1 MTTEYIVIKIGGVAS
16 KQLTPEILA
25 KLSEWQQAGQKVVIV
40 HGGGFAINQLME
52 ENHIPI
58 HKVNG
63 LRVTSQ
69 SDMTLIKEALVDIVG
84 KNLAGQL
91 TQAVLPAY
99 QLVDELPDL
108 VHADFLDQ
116 ETYGFVGEVKNI
128 TNQTLVALLSQGKIP
143 LIPSLGYSEQGDL
156 LNINADYLARAV
168 AISLGAKKLILMTD
182 VKGVLENGQVLDHL
196 NLVDVHKKIDS
207 GVITGGMI
215 PKIQSAVQTVQAGVE
230 QVIIGDNLTDGTII
244 KEYEMTKLFSNY
256 KRAAIDFASAQGNYL
271 TDTTGNT
278 YLDFS
283 SGIGVT
289 NLGYHPHV
297 NQALTEQAGKIL
309 HQPNLYHN
317 QLQEDVADLLIGD
330 RDYLAFFCNSGA
342 EANEAAI
349 KIARKASGKQ
359 EIITF
364 QNSFHGRTFGS
375 MSATGQ
381 DKIKQGFGEG
391 VPHFSYAIFND
402 IDSVKA
408 LASDETAAIMLELV
422 QGESGVQ
429 PADKD
434 FVKALADFC
443 KETGIYLIVDE
454 VQTGLGRTGKL
465 YAYEHYDIEPDIFTL
480 AKGLANGVPV
490 GAMLAKSS
498 LGEAFSYGSHGS
510 TFGGN
515 KLAMAAAKAT
525 LEVMLVPG
533 FLDTALGNGNQ
544 LQAKLQAALSDKE
557 TVTTVRGLGYMIGI
571 ETTGNLG
578 ELVQSARDKGL
589 ILLTAGT
596 NVIRLLPP
604 ITLSDAEIE
613 KGVAILSEI
622 FD

>member
-1 MTTEYIVIKIGGVAS
+1 M
-16 KQLTPEILA
+16 
-25 KLSEWQQAGQKVVIV
+25 
-40 HGGGFAINQLME
+40 
-52 ENHIPI
+52 
-58 HKVNG
+58 
-63 LRVTSQ
+63 
-69 SDMTLIKEALVDIVG
+69 
-84 KNLAGQL
+84 
-91 TQAVLPAY
+91 
-99 QLVDELPDL
+99 
-108 VHADFLDQ
+108 
-116 ETYGFVGEVKNI
+116 
-128 TNQTLVALLSQGKIP
+128 
-143 LIPSLGYSEQGDL
+143 
-156 LNINADYLARAV
+156 
-168 AISLGAKKLILMTD
+168 
-182 VKGVLENGQVLDHL
+182 
-196 NLVDVHKKIDS
+196 
-207 GVITGGMI
+207 
-215 PKIQSAVQTVQAGVE
+215 
-230 QVIIGDNLTDGTII
+230 
-244 KEYEMTKLFSNY
+244 
-256 KRAAIDFASAQGNYL
+256 
-271 TDTTGNT
+271 
-278 YLDFS
+278 
-283 SGIGVT
+283 
-289 NLGYHPHV
+289 
-297 NQALTEQAGKIL
+297 

-317 QLQEDVADLLIGD
+317 QLQEDVANLLIGD
-330 RDYLAFFCNSGA
+330 KDYLAFFCNSGA

-408 LASDETAAIMLELV
+408 LASEETAAIMLELV

-434 FVKALADFC
+434 FVKALSDFC

-454 VQTGLGRTGKL
+454 VQTGIGRTGKL

-525 LEVMLVPG
+525 LEVMLAPG
-533 FLDTALGNGNQ
+533 FLDTALENGNK
-544 LQAKLQAALSDKE
+544 LQEQLQAALSDKE

-578 ELVQSARDKGL
+578 ELVQAARDKGL
-589 ILLTAGT
+589 IVLTAGT

-604 ITLSDAEIE
+604 ITLSDTEIE

>member
-1 MTTEYIVIKIGGVAS
+1 
-16 KQLTPEILA
+16 
-25 KLSEWQQAGQKVVIV
+25 
-40 HGGGFAINQLME
+40 
-52 ENHIPI
+52 
-58 HKVNG
+58 
-63 LRVTSQ
+63 
-69 SDMTLIKEALVDIVG
+69 
-84 KNLAGQL
+84 
-91 TQAVLPAY
+91 
-99 QLVDELPDL
+99 
-108 VHADFLDQ
+108 
-116 ETYGFVGEVKNI
+116 
-128 TNQTLVALLSQGKIP
+128 
-143 LIPSLGYSEQGDL
+143 
-156 LNINADYLARAV
+156 
-168 AISLGAKKLILMTD
+168 
-182 VKGVLENGQVLDHL
+182 
-196 NLVDVHKKIDS
+196 
-207 GVITGGMI
+207 
-215 PKIQSAVQTVQAGVE
+215 
-230 QVIIGDNLTDGTII
+230 
-244 KEYEMTKLFSNY
+244 MTKLFSNY

-289 NLGYHPHV
+289 NLGYHPSV
-297 NQALTEQAGKIL
+297 NQALTDQVGKIL

-317 QLQEDVADLLIGD
+317 QLQEDVAGLLIGD
-330 RDYLAFFCNSGA
+330 KDYLAFFCNSGA

-402 IDSVKA
+402 IASVKA

-443 KETGIYLIVDE
+443 KEMGIYLIVDE

-533 FLDTALGNGNQ
+533 FLDTALENGNQ

-589 ILLTAGT
+589 IVLTAGT

-613 KGVAILSEI
+613 KGVALLSEI

>member
-1 MTTEYIVIKIGGVAS
+1 
-16 KQLTPEILA
+16 
-25 KLSEWQQAGQKVVIV
+25 
-40 HGGGFAINQLME
+40 
-52 ENHIPI
+52 
-58 HKVNG
+58 
-63 LRVTSQ
+63 
-69 SDMTLIKEALVDIVG
+69 
-84 KNLAGQL
+84 
-91 TQAVLPAY
+91 
-99 QLVDELPDL
+99 
-108 VHADFLDQ
+108 
-116 ETYGFVGEVKNI
+116 
-128 TNQTLVALLSQGKIP
+128 
-143 LIPSLGYSEQGDL
+143 
-156 LNINADYLARAV
+156 
-168 AISLGAKKLILMTD
+168 
-182 VKGVLENGQVLDHL
+182 
-196 NLVDVHKKIDS
+196 
-207 GVITGGMI
+207 
-215 PKIQSAVQTVQAGVE
+215 
-230 QVIIGDNLTDGTII
+230 
-244 KEYEMTKLFSNY
+244 MTKLFSNY

-271 TDTTGNT
+271 TDTTGKT

-289 NLGYHPHV
+289 NLGYHPSV
-297 NQALTEQAGKIL
+297 NQALTEQVGKIL

-317 QLQEDVADLLIGD
+317 QLQEDVAGLLIGD
-330 RDYLAFFCNSGA
+330 KDYLAFFCNSGA

-533 FLDTALGNGNQ
+533 FLDTALENGNQ

-589 ILLTAGT
+589 IVLAAGT

-613 KGVAILSEI
+613 KGVALLSEI

>member
-1 MTTEYIVIKIGGVAS
+1 
-16 KQLTPEILA
+16 
-25 KLSEWQQAGQKVVIV
+25 
-40 HGGGFAINQLME
+40 
-52 ENHIPI
+52 
-58 HKVNG
+58 
-63 LRVTSQ
+63 
-69 SDMTLIKEALVDIVG
+69 
-84 KNLAGQL
+84 
-91 TQAVLPAY
+91 
-99 QLVDELPDL
+99 
-108 VHADFLDQ
+108 
-116 ETYGFVGEVKNI
+116 
-128 TNQTLVALLSQGKIP
+128 
-143 LIPSLGYSEQGDL
+143 
-156 LNINADYLARAV
+156 
-168 AISLGAKKLILMTD
+168 
-182 VKGVLENGQVLDHL
+182 
-196 NLVDVHKKIDS
+196 
-207 GVITGGMI
+207 
-215 PKIQSAVQTVQAGVE
+215 
-230 QVIIGDNLTDGTII
+230 
-244 KEYEMTKLFSNY
+244 MTKLFSNY
-256 KRAAIDFASAQGNYL
+256 KRAAIDFASAHGNYL
-271 TDTTGNT
+271 TDTTGKT

-297 NQALTEQAGKIL
+297 NQALTEQVGKIL

-317 QLQEDVADLLIGD
+317 QLQEDVAGLLIGNK
-330 RDYLAFFCNSGA
+330 DYLAFFCNSGA

-391 VPHFSYAIFND
+391 VPHFNYAIFND

-408 LASDETAAIMLELV
+408 LANKETAAIMLELV

-434 FVKALADFC
+434 FVKALSEYC
-443 KETGIYLIVDE
+443 QETGIYLIVDE
-454 VQTGLGRTGKL
+454 VQTGIGRTGKL
-465 YAYEHYDIEPDIFTL
+465 YAYEHYGIEPDIFTL

-498 LGEAFSYGSHGS
+498 LGEAFSYGSHSS

-525 LEVMLVPG
+525 LEVMLAPG
-533 FLDTALGNGNQ
+533 FLDTALENGNK

-578 ELVQSARDKGL
+578 ELVQAARDKGL
-589 ILLTAGT
+589 IVLTAGT

-613 KGVAILSEI
+613 KGVTILSEI

>member
-1 MTTEYIVIKIGGVAS
+1 
-16 KQLTPEILA
+16 
-25 KLSEWQQAGQKVVIV
+25 
-40 HGGGFAINQLME
+40 
-52 ENHIPI
+52 
-58 HKVNG
+58 
-63 LRVTSQ
+63 
-69 SDMTLIKEALVDIVG
+69 
-84 KNLAGQL
+84 
-91 TQAVLPAY
+91 
-99 QLVDELPDL
+99 
-108 VHADFLDQ
+108 
-116 ETYGFVGEVKNI
+116 
-128 TNQTLVALLSQGKIP
+128 
-143 LIPSLGYSEQGDL
+143 
-156 LNINADYLARAV
+156 
-168 AISLGAKKLILMTD
+168 
-182 VKGVLENGQVLDHL
+182 
-196 NLVDVHKKIDS
+196 
-207 GVITGGMI
+207 
-215 PKIQSAVQTVQAGVE
+215 
-230 QVIIGDNLTDGTII
+230 
-244 KEYEMTKLFSNY
+244 MTKLFSNY
-256 KRAAIDFASAQGNYL
+256 KRAAIDFASAHGNYL
-271 TDTTGNT
+271 TDTTGKT

-289 NLGYHPHV
+289 NLGYHPYV
-297 NQALTEQAGKIL
+297 NQALTEQVGKIL
-309 HQPNLYHN
+309 HQPNLYDN
-317 QLQEDVADLLIGD
+317 QLQEDVAGLLIGD
-330 RDYLAFFCNSGA
+330 KDYLAFFCNSGA

-391 VPHFSYAIFND
+391 VPHFNYAVFNN
-402 IDSVKA
+402 IESVKA
-408 LASDETAAIMLELV
+408 LANKETAAIMLELV

-434 FVKALADFC
+434 FVKALSEYC
-443 KETGIYLIVDE
+443 QETGIYLIVDE
-454 VQTGLGRTGKL
+454 VQTGIGRTGKL
-465 YAYEHYDIEPDIFTL
+465 YAYEHYGIEPDIFTL

-525 LEVMLVPG
+525 LEVMLAPG
-533 FLDTALGNGNQ
+533 FLDTALESGNK

-578 ELVQSARDKGL
+578 ELVQAARDKGL
-589 ILLTAGT
+589 IVLIAGT

-613 KGVAILSEI
+613 KGVTILSEI

>member
-1 MTTEYIVIKIGGVAS
+1 
-16 KQLTPEILA
+16 
-25 KLSEWQQAGQKVVIV
+25 
-40 HGGGFAINQLME
+40 
-52 ENHIPI
+52 
-58 HKVNG
+58 
-63 LRVTSQ
+63 
-69 SDMTLIKEALVDIVG
+69 
-84 KNLAGQL
+84 
-91 TQAVLPAY
+91 
-99 QLVDELPDL
+99 
-108 VHADFLDQ
+108 
-116 ETYGFVGEVKNI
+116 
-128 TNQTLVALLSQGKIP
+128 
-143 LIPSLGYSEQGDL
+143 
-156 LNINADYLARAV
+156 
-168 AISLGAKKLILMTD
+168 
-182 VKGVLENGQVLDHL
+182 
-196 NLVDVHKKIDS
+196 
-207 GVITGGMI
+207 
-215 PKIQSAVQTVQAGVE
+215 
-230 QVIIGDNLTDGTII
+230 
-244 KEYEMTKLFSNY
+244 MTKLFSNY

-289 NLGYHPHV
+289 NLGYHPSV
-297 NQALTEQAGKIL
+297 NQALTEQVGKIL

-317 QLQEDVADLLIGD
+317 QLQEDVAGLLIGD
-330 RDYLAFFCNSGA
+330 KDYLAFFCNSGA

-381 DKIKQGFGEG
+381 DKIKRGFGEG
-391 VPHFSYAIFND
+391 VPHFIYAIFND
-402 IDSVKA
+402 IDSVKD

-443 KETGIYLIVDE
+443 KEMGIYLIVDE

-533 FLDTALGNGNQ
+533 FLDTALENGNK
-544 LQAKLQAALSDKE
+544 LQAQLQAALSDKE

-571 ETTGNLG
+571 ETTGDLG
-578 ELVQSARDKGL
+578 ELVQAARDKGL
-589 ILLTAGT
+589 IVLTAGT

-604 ITLSDAEIE
+604 ITLSDTEIE

>member
-1 MTTEYIVIKIGGVAS
+1 
-16 KQLTPEILA
+16 
-25 KLSEWQQAGQKVVIV
+25 
-40 HGGGFAINQLME
+40 
-52 ENHIPI
+52 
-58 HKVNG
+58 
-63 LRVTSQ
+63 
-69 SDMTLIKEALVDIVG
+69 
-84 KNLAGQL
+84 
-91 TQAVLPAY
+91 
-99 QLVDELPDL
+99 
-108 VHADFLDQ
+108 
-116 ETYGFVGEVKNI
+116 
-128 TNQTLVALLSQGKIP
+128 
-143 LIPSLGYSEQGDL
+143 
-156 LNINADYLARAV
+156 
-168 AISLGAKKLILMTD
+168 
-182 VKGVLENGQVLDHL
+182 
-196 NLVDVHKKIDS
+196 
-207 GVITGGMI
+207 
-215 PKIQSAVQTVQAGVE
+215 
-230 QVIIGDNLTDGTII
+230 
-244 KEYEMTKLFSNY
+244 MTKLFSNY

-289 NLGYHPHV
+289 NLGYHPYV
-297 NQALTEQAGKIL
+297 NQALTEQVGKIL

-317 QLQEDVADLLIGD
+317 QLQEDVAGLLIGD
-330 RDYLAFFCNSGA
+330 KDYLAFFCNSGA

-443 KETGIYLIVDE
+443 KEMGIYLIVDE

-515 KLAMAAAKAT
+515 KLAMAAVKAT

-533 FLDTALGNGNQ
+533 FLDTALENGNQ

-589 ILLTAGT
+589 IVLTAGT

-613 KGVAILSEI
+613 KGVALLSEI

>member
-1 MTTEYIVIKIGGVAS
+1 
-16 KQLTPEILA
+16 
-25 KLSEWQQAGQKVVIV
+25 
-40 HGGGFAINQLME
+40 
-52 ENHIPI
+52 
-58 HKVNG
+58 
-63 LRVTSQ
+63 
-69 SDMTLIKEALVDIVG
+69 
-84 KNLAGQL
+84 
-91 TQAVLPAY
+91 
-99 QLVDELPDL
+99 
-108 VHADFLDQ
+108 
-116 ETYGFVGEVKNI
+116 
-128 TNQTLVALLSQGKIP
+128 
-143 LIPSLGYSEQGDL
+143 
-156 LNINADYLARAV
+156 
-168 AISLGAKKLILMTD
+168 
-182 VKGVLENGQVLDHL
+182 
-196 NLVDVHKKIDS
+196 
-207 GVITGGMI
+207 
-215 PKIQSAVQTVQAGVE
+215 
-230 QVIIGDNLTDGTII
+230 
-244 KEYEMTKLFSNY
+244 MTKLFSNY
-256 KRAAIDFASAQGNYL
+256 KRAAIDFASAHGNYL
-271 TDTTGNT
+271 TDTTGKT

-289 NLGYHPHV
+289 NLGYHPYV
-297 NQALTEQAGKIL
+297 NQALTEQVGKIL

-317 QLQEDVADLLIGD
+317 QLQEDVAGLLTGD
-330 RDYLAFFCNSGA
+330 KDYLAFFCNSGA

-391 VPHFSYAIFND
+391 VPHFNYAVFND

-408 LASDETAAIMLELV
+408 LANKETAAIMLELV

-434 FVKALADFC
+434 FVKALSDFC

-454 VQTGLGRTGKL
+454 VQTGIGRTGKL

-490 GAMLAKSS
+490 GAMLARPS

-525 LEVMLVPG
+525 LEVMLAPG
-533 FLDTALGNGNQ
+533 FLDTALESANK

-578 ELVQSARDKGL
+578 ELVQAARDKGL
-589 ILLTAGT
+589 IVLTAGT

-613 KGVAILSEI
+613 KGVTILSEI

>member
-1 MTTEYIVIKIGGVAS
+1 
-16 KQLTPEILA
+16 
-25 KLSEWQQAGQKVVIV
+25 
-40 HGGGFAINQLME
+40 
-52 ENHIPI
+52 
-58 HKVNG
+58 
-63 LRVTSQ
+63 
-69 SDMTLIKEALVDIVG
+69 
-84 KNLAGQL
+84 
-91 TQAVLPAY
+91 
-99 QLVDELPDL
+99 
-108 VHADFLDQ
+108 
-116 ETYGFVGEVKNI
+116 
-128 TNQTLVALLSQGKIP
+128 
-143 LIPSLGYSEQGDL
+143 
-156 LNINADYLARAV
+156 
-168 AISLGAKKLILMTD
+168 
-182 VKGVLENGQVLDHL
+182 
-196 NLVDVHKKIDS
+196 
-207 GVITGGMI
+207 
-215 PKIQSAVQTVQAGVE
+215 
-230 QVIIGDNLTDGTII
+230 
-244 KEYEMTKLFSNY
+244 MTKLFLNY
-256 KRAAIDFASAQGNYL
+256 KRAAIDFASAHGNYL
-271 TDTTGNT
+271 TDTTGKT

-297 NQALTEQAGKIL
+297 NQALTEQVGKIL
-309 HQPNLYHN
+309 HQPNLYDN
-317 QLQEDVADLLIGD
+317 QLQEDVAGLLTGD
-330 RDYLAFFCNSGA
+330 KDYLAFFCNSGA

-391 VPHFSYAIFND
+391 VPHFNYAIFND

-408 LASDETAAIMLELV
+408 LANKETAAIMLELV

-434 FVKALADFC
+434 FVKALSEYC
-443 KETGIYLIVDE
+443 QETGIYLIVDE
-454 VQTGLGRTGKL
+454 VQTGIGRTGKL

-525 LEVMLVPG
+525 LEVMLAPG
-533 FLDTALGNGNQ
+533 FLDTALENGNK

-578 ELVQSARDKGL
+578 ELVQAARDKGL
-589 ILLTAGT
+589 IVLTAGT

-613 KGVAILSEI
+613 KGVTILSEI

>member
-1 MTTEYIVIKIGGVAS
+1 
-16 KQLTPEILA
+16 
-25 KLSEWQQAGQKVVIV
+25 
-40 HGGGFAINQLME
+40 
-52 ENHIPI
+52 
-58 HKVNG
+58 
-63 LRVTSQ
+63 
-69 SDMTLIKEALVDIVG
+69 
-84 KNLAGQL
+84 
-91 TQAVLPAY
+91 
-99 QLVDELPDL
+99 
-108 VHADFLDQ
+108 
-116 ETYGFVGEVKNI
+116 
-128 TNQTLVALLSQGKIP
+128 
-143 LIPSLGYSEQGDL
+143 
-156 LNINADYLARAV
+156 
-168 AISLGAKKLILMTD
+168 
-182 VKGVLENGQVLDHL
+182 
-196 NLVDVHKKIDS
+196 
-207 GVITGGMI
+207 
-215 PKIQSAVQTVQAGVE
+215 
-230 QVIIGDNLTDGTII
+230 
-244 KEYEMTKLFSNY
+244 MTKLFSNY

-297 NQALTEQAGKIL
+297 NQALTGQVGKIL
-309 HQPNLYHN
+309 HQPNLYYN
-317 QLQEDVADLLIGD
+317 QLQEDVAGLLIGD
-330 RDYLAFFCNSGA
+330 KDYLAFFCNSGA

-402 IDSVKA
+402 IDRVKA

-443 KETGIYLIVDE
+443 KEAGIYLIVDE

-533 FLDTALGNGNQ
+533 FLDTAFENGNK

-578 ELVQSARDKGL
+578 ELVQLARDKGL
-589 ILLTAGT
+589 IVLTAGT

>member
-1 MTTEYIVIKIGGVAS
+1 
-16 KQLTPEILA
+16 
-25 KLSEWQQAGQKVVIV
+25 
-40 HGGGFAINQLME
+40 
-52 ENHIPI
+52 
-58 HKVNG
+58 
-63 LRVTSQ
+63 
-69 SDMTLIKEALVDIVG
+69 
-84 KNLAGQL
+84 
-91 TQAVLPAY
+91 
-99 QLVDELPDL
+99 
-108 VHADFLDQ
+108 
-116 ETYGFVGEVKNI
+116 
-128 TNQTLVALLSQGKIP
+128 
-143 LIPSLGYSEQGDL
+143 
-156 LNINADYLARAV
+156 
-168 AISLGAKKLILMTD
+168 
-182 VKGVLENGQVLDHL
+182 
-196 NLVDVHKKIDS
+196 
-207 GVITGGMI
+207 
-215 PKIQSAVQTVQAGVE
+215 
-230 QVIIGDNLTDGTII
+230 
-244 KEYEMTKLFSNY
+244 MTKLFSNY

-271 TDTTGNT
+271 TDTTGKT

-289 NLGYHPHV
+289 NLGYHPSV
-297 NQALTEQAGKIL
+297 NQALTEQVGKIL

-317 QLQEDVADLLIGD
+317 QLQEDVAGLLIGD
-330 RDYLAFFCNSGA
+330 KGYLAFFCNSGA

-443 KETGIYLIVDE
+443 KEAGIYLIVDE

-533 FLDTALGNGNQ
+533 FLDTAFENGNQ
-544 LQAKLQAALSDKE
+544 LQAKLQAALSDKD

-589 ILLTAGT
+589 IVLTAGT

-604 ITLSDAEIE
+604 ITLSDTEIE

>member
-1 MTTEYIVIKIGGVAS
+1 
-16 KQLTPEILA
+16 
-25 KLSEWQQAGQKVVIV
+25 
-40 HGGGFAINQLME
+40 
-52 ENHIPI
+52 
-58 HKVNG
+58 
-63 LRVTSQ
+63 
-69 SDMTLIKEALVDIVG
+69 
-84 KNLAGQL
+84 
-91 TQAVLPAY
+91 
-99 QLVDELPDL
+99 
-108 VHADFLDQ
+108 
-116 ETYGFVGEVKNI
+116 
-128 TNQTLVALLSQGKIP
+128 
-143 LIPSLGYSEQGDL
+143 
-156 LNINADYLARAV
+156 
-168 AISLGAKKLILMTD
+168 
-182 VKGVLENGQVLDHL
+182 
-196 NLVDVHKKIDS
+196 
-207 GVITGGMI
+207 
-215 PKIQSAVQTVQAGVE
+215 
-230 QVIIGDNLTDGTII
+230 
-244 KEYEMTKLFSNY
+244 MTKLFSNY

-297 NQALTEQAGKIL
+297 NQALTEQVGKIL

-317 QLQEDVADLLIGD
+317 QLQEDVAGLLIGD
-330 RDYLAFFCNSGA
+330 KDYLVFFCNSGA

-359 EIITF
+359 ETITF

-533 FLDTALGNGNQ
+533 FLDTALENGNQ

-589 ILLTAGT
+589 IVLTAGT

>member
-1 MTTEYIVIKIGGVAS
+1 
-16 KQLTPEILA
+16 
-25 KLSEWQQAGQKVVIV
+25 
-40 HGGGFAINQLME
+40 
-52 ENHIPI
+52 
-58 HKVNG
+58 
-63 LRVTSQ
+63 
-69 SDMTLIKEALVDIVG
+69 
-84 KNLAGQL
+84 
-91 TQAVLPAY
+91 
-99 QLVDELPDL
+99 
-108 VHADFLDQ
+108 
-116 ETYGFVGEVKNI
+116 
-128 TNQTLVALLSQGKIP
+128 
-143 LIPSLGYSEQGDL
+143 
-156 LNINADYLARAV
+156 
-168 AISLGAKKLILMTD
+168 
-182 VKGVLENGQVLDHL
+182 
-196 NLVDVHKKIDS
+196 
-207 GVITGGMI
+207 
-215 PKIQSAVQTVQAGVE
+215 
-230 QVIIGDNLTDGTII
+230 
-244 KEYEMTKLFSNY
+244 MTKLFSNY
-256 KRAAIDFASAQGNYL
+256 KRAAIDFASAHGNYL
-271 TDTTGNT
+271 TDTIGKT

-297 NQALTEQAGKIL
+297 NQALTEQVGKIL

-317 QLQEDVADLLIGD
+317 QLQEDVASLLIAD
-330 RDYLAFFCNSGA
+330 KDYLAFFCNSGA

-391 VPHFSYAIFND
+391 VPHFNYAVFND

-408 LASDETAAIMLELV
+408 LANKETAAIMLELV

-434 FVKALADFC
+434 FVKALSEYC
-443 KETGIYLIVDE
+443 QETGIYLIVDE
-454 VQTGLGRTGKL
+454 VQTGIGRTGKL
-465 YAYEHYDIEPDIFTL
+465 YAYEHYGIEPDIFTL

-525 LEVMLVPG
+525 LEVMLAPG
-533 FLDTALGNGNQ
+533 FLDTALESGNK
-544 LQAKLQAALSDKE
+544 LQAKLQTALSDKE

-578 ELVQSARDKGL
+578 ELVQAARDKGL
-589 ILLTAGT
+589 IVLTAGT

-604 ITLSDAEIE
+604 ITLSDDEIE
-613 KGVAILSEI
+613 KGVTILSEI

>member
-1 MTTEYIVIKIGGVAS
+1 
-16 KQLTPEILA
+16 
-25 KLSEWQQAGQKVVIV
+25 
-40 HGGGFAINQLME
+40 
-52 ENHIPI
+52 
-58 HKVNG
+58 
-63 LRVTSQ
+63 
-69 SDMTLIKEALVDIVG
+69 
-84 KNLAGQL
+84 
-91 TQAVLPAY
+91 
-99 QLVDELPDL
+99 
-108 VHADFLDQ
+108 
-116 ETYGFVGEVKNI
+116 
-128 TNQTLVALLSQGKIP
+128 
-143 LIPSLGYSEQGDL
+143 
-156 LNINADYLARAV
+156 
-168 AISLGAKKLILMTD
+168 
-182 VKGVLENGQVLDHL
+182 
-196 NLVDVHKKIDS
+196 
-207 GVITGGMI
+207 
-215 PKIQSAVQTVQAGVE
+215 
-230 QVIIGDNLTDGTII
+230 
-244 KEYEMTKLFSNY
+244 MTKLFSNY
-256 KRAAIDFASAQGNYL
+256 KRAAIDFASAQGKYL
-271 TDTTGNT
+271 TDTTGKT

-289 NLGYHPHV
+289 KLGYHPHV
-297 NQALTEQAGKIL
+297 NQALTEQLGKIL
-309 HQPNLYHN
+309 HQPNLYYN
-317 QLQEDVADLLIGD
+317 QLQEDVAGLLIAD
-330 RDYLAFFCNSGA
+330 KDYLAFFCNSGA

-434 FVKALADFC
+434 FVKALADFS

-533 FLDTALGNGNQ
+533 FLDTALENGNQ

-571 ETTGNLG
+571 ETTGNLA
-578 ELVQSARDKGL
+578 ELVQAARDKGL
-589 ILLTAGT
+589 IVLTAGT

-613 KGVAILSEI
+613 KGVALLSEI

>member
-1 MTTEYIVIKIGGVAS
+1 
-16 KQLTPEILA
+16 
-25 KLSEWQQAGQKVVIV
+25 
-40 HGGGFAINQLME
+40 
-52 ENHIPI
+52 
-58 HKVNG
+58 
-63 LRVTSQ
+63 
-69 SDMTLIKEALVDIVG
+69 
-84 KNLAGQL
+84 
-91 TQAVLPAY
+91 
-99 QLVDELPDL
+99 
-108 VHADFLDQ
+108 
-116 ETYGFVGEVKNI
+116 
-128 TNQTLVALLSQGKIP
+128 
-143 LIPSLGYSEQGDL
+143 
-156 LNINADYLARAV
+156 
-168 AISLGAKKLILMTD
+168 
-182 VKGVLENGQVLDHL
+182 
-196 NLVDVHKKIDS
+196 
-207 GVITGGMI
+207 
-215 PKIQSAVQTVQAGVE
+215 
-230 QVIIGDNLTDGTII
+230 
-244 KEYEMTKLFSNY
+244 MTKLFSNY
-256 KRAAIDFASAQGNYL
+256 KRAAIDFASAHGNYL
-271 TDTTGNT
+271 TDTTGKT

-289 NLGYHPHV
+289 NLGYHPYV
-297 NQALTEQAGKIL
+297 NQALTEQVGKIL
-309 HQPNLYHN
+309 HQPNLYDN
-317 QLQEDVADLLIGD
+317 QLQEDVAGLLIGD
-330 RDYLAFFCNSGA
+330 KDYLAFFCNSGA

-391 VPHFSYAIFND
+391 VPHFNYAVFND

-408 LASDETAAIMLELV
+408 LANKETAAIMLELV

-434 FVKALADFC
+434 FVKALSEYC
-443 KETGIYLIVDE
+443 QETGIYLIVDE
-454 VQTGLGRTGKL
+454 VQTGIGRTGKL
-465 YAYEHYDIEPDIFTL
+465 YAYEHYGIEPDIFTL

-525 LEVMLVPG
+525 LEVMLAPG
-533 FLDTALGNGNQ
+533 FLDTALESGNK
-544 LQAKLQAALSDKE
+544 LQAKLQTALSDKE

-578 ELVQSARDKGL
+578 ELVQAARDKGL
-589 ILLTAGT
+589 IVLTAGT

-613 KGVAILSEI
+613 KGVTILSEI

>member
-1 MTTEYIVIKIGGVAS
+1 
-16 KQLTPEILA
+16 
-25 KLSEWQQAGQKVVIV
+25 
-40 HGGGFAINQLME
+40 
-52 ENHIPI
+52 
-58 HKVNG
+58 
-63 LRVTSQ
+63 
-69 SDMTLIKEALVDIVG
+69 
-84 KNLAGQL
+84 
-91 TQAVLPAY
+91 
-99 QLVDELPDL
+99 
-108 VHADFLDQ
+108 
-116 ETYGFVGEVKNI
+116 
-128 TNQTLVALLSQGKIP
+128 
-143 LIPSLGYSEQGDL
+143 
-156 LNINADYLARAV
+156 
-168 AISLGAKKLILMTD
+168 
-182 VKGVLENGQVLDHL
+182 
-196 NLVDVHKKIDS
+196 
-207 GVITGGMI
+207 
-215 PKIQSAVQTVQAGVE
+215 
-230 QVIIGDNLTDGTII
+230 
-244 KEYEMTKLFSNY
+244 MTKLFSNY
-256 KRAAIDFASAQGNYL
+256 KRAAIDFASAHGNYL
-271 TDTTGNT
+271 TDTTGKT

-297 NQALTEQAGKIL
+297 NQALTEQVGKIL
-309 HQPNLYHN
+309 HQPNLYDN
-317 QLQEDVADLLIGD
+317 QLQEDVAGLLTGD
-330 RDYLAFFCNSGA
+330 KDYLAFFCNSGA

-391 VPHFSYAIFND
+391 VPHFNYAVFND

-408 LASDETAAIMLELV
+408 LANKETAAIMLELV

-434 FVKALADFC
+434 FVKALSEYC
-443 KETGIYLIVDE
+443 QETGIYLIVDE
-454 VQTGLGRTGKL
+454 VQTGIGRTGKL
-465 YAYEHYDIEPDIFTL
+465 YAYEHYGIEPDIFTL

-525 LEVMLVPG
+525 LEVMLAPG
-533 FLDTALGNGNQ
+533 FLDTALESGNK
-544 LQAKLQAALSDKE
+544 LQAKLQTALSDKE

-578 ELVQSARDKGL
+578 ELVQVARDKGL
-589 ILLTAGT
+589 IVLTAGT

-613 KGVAILSEI
+613 KGVTILSEI

>member
-1 MTTEYIVIKIGGVAS
+1 
-16 KQLTPEILA
+16 
-25 KLSEWQQAGQKVVIV
+25 
-40 HGGGFAINQLME
+40 
-52 ENHIPI
+52 
-58 HKVNG
+58 
-63 LRVTSQ
+63 
-69 SDMTLIKEALVDIVG
+69 
-84 KNLAGQL
+84 
-91 TQAVLPAY
+91 
-99 QLVDELPDL
+99 
-108 VHADFLDQ
+108 
-116 ETYGFVGEVKNI
+116 
-128 TNQTLVALLSQGKIP
+128 
-143 LIPSLGYSEQGDL
+143 
-156 LNINADYLARAV
+156 
-168 AISLGAKKLILMTD
+168 
-182 VKGVLENGQVLDHL
+182 
-196 NLVDVHKKIDS
+196 
-207 GVITGGMI
+207 
-215 PKIQSAVQTVQAGVE
+215 
-230 QVIIGDNLTDGTII
+230 
-244 KEYEMTKLFSNY
+244 MTKLFSNY
-256 KRAAIDFASAQGNYL
+256 KRAAIDFASAHGNYL
-271 TDTTGNT
+271 TDTTGKT

-297 NQALTEQAGKIL
+297 NQALTEQVGKIL

-317 QLQEDVADLLIGD
+317 QLQEDVAGLLIGD
-330 RDYLAFFCNSGA
+330 KDYLAFFCNSGA

-391 VPHFSYAIFND
+391 VPHFNYAVFND

-408 LASDETAAIMLELV
+408 LANKETAAIMLELV

-434 FVKALADFC
+434 FVKALSEYC
-443 KETGIYLIVDE
+443 QETGIYLIVDE
-454 VQTGLGRTGKL
+454 VQTGIGRTGKL

-525 LEVMLVPG
+525 LEVMLAPG
-533 FLDTALGNGNQ
+533 FLDTALESGNK

-578 ELVQSARDKGL
+578 ELVQAARDKGL
-589 ILLTAGT
+589 IVLTAGT

-613 KGVAILSEI
+613 KGVTILSEI

>member
-1 MTTEYIVIKIGGVAS
+1 
-16 KQLTPEILA
+16 
-25 KLSEWQQAGQKVVIV
+25 
-40 HGGGFAINQLME
+40 
-52 ENHIPI
+52 
-58 HKVNG
+58 
-63 LRVTSQ
+63 
-69 SDMTLIKEALVDIVG
+69 
-84 KNLAGQL
+84 
-91 TQAVLPAY
+91 
-99 QLVDELPDL
+99 
-108 VHADFLDQ
+108 
-116 ETYGFVGEVKNI
+116 
-128 TNQTLVALLSQGKIP
+128 
-143 LIPSLGYSEQGDL
+143 
-156 LNINADYLARAV
+156 
-168 AISLGAKKLILMTD
+168 
-182 VKGVLENGQVLDHL
+182 
-196 NLVDVHKKIDS
+196 
-207 GVITGGMI
+207 
-215 PKIQSAVQTVQAGVE
+215 
-230 QVIIGDNLTDGTII
+230 
-244 KEYEMTKLFSNY
+244 MTKLFSNY

-271 TDTTGNT
+271 TDTTGKT

-289 NLGYHPHV
+289 NLGYHPSV
-297 NQALTEQAGKIL
+297 NQALTDQVGKIL

-317 QLQEDVADLLIGD
+317 QLQEDVAGLLIGD
-330 RDYLAFFCNSGA
+330 KDYLAFFFYFCA

-443 KETGIYLIVDE
+443 KEMGIYLIVDE

-533 FLDTALGNGNQ
+533 FLDTALENGNQ

-578 ELVQSARDKGL
+578 ELVQLARDKGL
-589 ILLTAGT
+589 IVLTAGT

>member
-1 MTTEYIVIKIGGVAS
+1 
-16 KQLTPEILA
+16 
-25 KLSEWQQAGQKVVIV
+25 
-40 HGGGFAINQLME
+40 
-52 ENHIPI
+52 
-58 HKVNG
+58 
-63 LRVTSQ
+63 
-69 SDMTLIKEALVDIVG
+69 
-84 KNLAGQL
+84 
-91 TQAVLPAY
+91 
-99 QLVDELPDL
+99 
-108 VHADFLDQ
+108 
-116 ETYGFVGEVKNI
+116 
-128 TNQTLVALLSQGKIP
+128 
-143 LIPSLGYSEQGDL
+143 
-156 LNINADYLARAV
+156 
-168 AISLGAKKLILMTD
+168 
-182 VKGVLENGQVLDHL
+182 
-196 NLVDVHKKIDS
+196 
-207 GVITGGMI
+207 
-215 PKIQSAVQTVQAGVE
+215 
-230 QVIIGDNLTDGTII
+230 
-244 KEYEMTKLFSNY
+244 MTKLFSNY

-297 NQALTEQAGKIL
+297 NQALTEQVGKIL

-359 EIITF
+359 KIITF

-391 VPHFSYAIFND
+391 VPHFIYAIFND

-490 GAMLAKSS
+490 GAILAKSS

-525 LEVMLVPG
+525 LEVILVPG
-533 FLDTALGNGNQ
+533 FLDTALENGNQ

-589 ILLTAGT
+589 IVLTAGT

-604 ITLSDAEIE
+604 ITLSDTEIE

>member
-1 MTTEYIVIKIGGVAS
+1 
-16 KQLTPEILA
+16 
-25 KLSEWQQAGQKVVIV
+25 
-40 HGGGFAINQLME
+40 
-52 ENHIPI
+52 
-58 HKVNG
+58 
-63 LRVTSQ
+63 
-69 SDMTLIKEALVDIVG
+69 
-84 KNLAGQL
+84 
-91 TQAVLPAY
+91 
-99 QLVDELPDL
+99 
-108 VHADFLDQ
+108 
-116 ETYGFVGEVKNI
+116 
-128 TNQTLVALLSQGKIP
+128 
-143 LIPSLGYSEQGDL
+143 
-156 LNINADYLARAV
+156 
-168 AISLGAKKLILMTD
+168 
-182 VKGVLENGQVLDHL
+182 
-196 NLVDVHKKIDS
+196 
-207 GVITGGMI
+207 
-215 PKIQSAVQTVQAGVE
+215 
-230 QVIIGDNLTDGTII
+230 
-244 KEYEMTKLFSNY
+244 MTKLFSNY

-271 TDTTGNT
+271 TDTDGKT

-297 NQALTEQAGKIL
+297 NQALTEQVGKIL

-330 RDYLAFFCNSGA
+330 KDYLAFFCNSGA

-408 LASDETAAIMLELV
+408 LASEETAAIMLELV

-525 LEVMLVPG
+525 LEVMLIPG
-533 FLDTALGNGNQ
+533 FLDTALENGNQ

-589 ILLTAGT
+589 IVLAAGT

-613 KGVAILSEI
+613 KGVALLSEI

>member
-1 MTTEYIVIKIGGVAS
+1 
-16 KQLTPEILA
+16 
-25 KLSEWQQAGQKVVIV
+25 
-40 HGGGFAINQLME
+40 
-52 ENHIPI
+52 
-58 HKVNG
+58 
-63 LRVTSQ
+63 
-69 SDMTLIKEALVDIVG
+69 
-84 KNLAGQL
+84 
-91 TQAVLPAY
+91 
-99 QLVDELPDL
+99 
-108 VHADFLDQ
+108 
-116 ETYGFVGEVKNI
+116 
-128 TNQTLVALLSQGKIP
+128 
-143 LIPSLGYSEQGDL
+143 
-156 LNINADYLARAV
+156 
-168 AISLGAKKLILMTD
+168 
-182 VKGVLENGQVLDHL
+182 
-196 NLVDVHKKIDS
+196 
-207 GVITGGMI
+207 
-215 PKIQSAVQTVQAGVE
+215 
-230 QVIIGDNLTDGTII
+230 
-244 KEYEMTKLFSNY
+244 MTKLFSNY
-256 KRAAIDFASAQGNYL
+256 KRAAIDFASAHGNYL
-271 TDTTGNT
+271 TDTTGKT

-297 NQALTEQAGKIL
+297 NQALTEQVGKIL

-317 QLQEDVADLLIGD
+317 QLQEDVASLLIGD
-330 RDYLAFFCNSGA
+330 KDYLAFFCNSGA

-391 VPHFSYAIFND
+391 VPHFNYAVFND

-408 LASDETAAIMLELV
+408 LANKETAAIMLELV

-434 FVKALADFC
+434 FVKALSEYC
-443 KETGIYLIVDE
+443 QETGIYLIVDE
-454 VQTGLGRTGKL
+454 VQTGIGRTGKL
-465 YAYEHYDIEPDIFTL
+465 YAYEHYGIEPDIFTL

-525 LEVMLVPG
+525 LEVMLAPG
-533 FLDTALGNGNQ
+533 FLDTALESGNK
-544 LQAKLQAALSDKE
+544 LQAKLQTALSDKE

-578 ELVQSARDKGL
+578 ELVQAARDKGL
-589 ILLTAGT
+589 IVLIAGT

-613 KGVAILSEI
+613 KGVTILSEI

>member
-1 MTTEYIVIKIGGVAS
+1 
-16 KQLTPEILA
+16 
-25 KLSEWQQAGQKVVIV
+25 
-40 HGGGFAINQLME
+40 
-52 ENHIPI
+52 
-58 HKVNG
+58 
-63 LRVTSQ
+63 
-69 SDMTLIKEALVDIVG
+69 
-84 KNLAGQL
+84 
-91 TQAVLPAY
+91 
-99 QLVDELPDL
+99 
-108 VHADFLDQ
+108 
-116 ETYGFVGEVKNI
+116 
-128 TNQTLVALLSQGKIP
+128 
-143 LIPSLGYSEQGDL
+143 
-156 LNINADYLARAV
+156 
-168 AISLGAKKLILMTD
+168 
-182 VKGVLENGQVLDHL
+182 
-196 NLVDVHKKIDS
+196 
-207 GVITGGMI
+207 
-215 PKIQSAVQTVQAGVE
+215 
-230 QVIIGDNLTDGTII
+230 
-244 KEYEMTKLFSNY
+244 MTKLFSNY
-256 KRAAIDFASAQGNYL
+256 KRAAIDFASAHGNYL
-271 TDTTGNT
+271 TDTTGKT

-297 NQALTEQAGKIL
+297 NQALTEQVGKIL
-309 HQPNLYHN
+309 HQPNLYDN
-317 QLQEDVADLLIGD
+317 QLQEDVAGLLIGD
-330 RDYLAFFCNSGA
+330 KDYLAFFCNSGA

-391 VPHFSYAIFND
+391 VPHFNYAVFND
-402 IDSVKA
+402 IDSVKD
-408 LASDETAAIMLELV
+408 LANKETAAIMLELV

-434 FVKALADFC
+434 FVKALSEYC
-443 KETGIYLIVDE
+443 QETGIYLIVDE
-454 VQTGLGRTGKL
+454 VQTGIGRTGKL
-465 YAYEHYDIEPDIFTL
+465 YAYEHYGIEPDIFTL

-525 LEVMLVPG
+525 LEVMLAPG
-533 FLDTALGNGNQ
+533 FLDTALESGNK

-578 ELVQSARDKGL
+578 ELVQAARDKGL
-589 ILLTAGT
+589 IVLTAGT

-613 KGVAILSEI
+613 KGVTILSEI

>member
-1 MTTEYIVIKIGGVAS
+1 
-16 KQLTPEILA
+16 
-25 KLSEWQQAGQKVVIV
+25 
-40 HGGGFAINQLME
+40 
-52 ENHIPI
+52 
-58 HKVNG
+58 
-63 LRVTSQ
+63 
-69 SDMTLIKEALVDIVG
+69 
-84 KNLAGQL
+84 
-91 TQAVLPAY
+91 
-99 QLVDELPDL
+99 
-108 VHADFLDQ
+108 
-116 ETYGFVGEVKNI
+116 
-128 TNQTLVALLSQGKIP
+128 
-143 LIPSLGYSEQGDL
+143 
-156 LNINADYLARAV
+156 
-168 AISLGAKKLILMTD
+168 
-182 VKGVLENGQVLDHL
+182 
-196 NLVDVHKKIDS
+196 
-207 GVITGGMI
+207 
-215 PKIQSAVQTVQAGVE
+215 
-230 QVIIGDNLTDGTII
+230 
-244 KEYEMTKLFSNY
+244 MTKLFSNY
-256 KRAAIDFASAQGNYL
+256 KRAAIDFASAHGNYL
-271 TDTTGNT
+271 TDTTGKT

-297 NQALTEQAGKIL
+297 NQALTEQVGKIL
-309 HQPNLYHN
+309 HQPNLYDN
-317 QLQEDVADLLIGD
+317 QLQEDVAGLLTGD
-330 RDYLAFFCNSGA
+330 KDYLAFFCNSGA

-391 VPHFSYAIFND
+391 VPHFNYAVFND
-402 IDSVKA
+402 IDSVKV
-408 LASDETAAIMLELV
+408 LANKETAAIMLELV

-434 FVKALADFC
+434 FVKALSEYC
-443 KETGIYLIVDE
+443 QETGIYLIVDE
-454 VQTGLGRTGKL
+454 VQTGIGRTGKL
-465 YAYEHYDIEPDIFTL
+465 YAYEHYGIEPDIFTL

-525 LEVMLVPG
+525 LEVMLAPG
-533 FLDTALGNGNQ
+533 FLDTALESGNK
-544 LQAKLQAALSDKE
+544 LQAKLQTALSDKE

-578 ELVQSARDKGL
+578 ELVQATRDKGL
-589 ILLTAGT
+589 IVLTAGT

-604 ITLSDAEIE
+604 ITLSDDEIE
-613 KGVAILSEI
+613 KGVTILSEI